1 VRAKAFAAIAAASVI
16 AALLLP
22 AGAGAAPARGRHDRV
37 VEASISLPGTNG
49 YLIDVT
55 LMNRSR
61 LKITALPER
70 EQLLEHLF
78 EFASTEYRLDAPQPR
93 GSNRIRAS
101 LGRFG
106 SIDLR
111 FKPVEADER
120 SAALLGC
127 KGDTMKTEVGWF
139 TGLISF
145 RGERGYTRA
154 RAHKVFGTVINV
166 PRPGRKCHSMAG
178 KKPQERSPE
187 HRARTAMLA
196 MSKRAKE
203 SGAHLLGLAT
213 KKVAGNRKIGFA
225 ALRLS
230 ATHKGKEAALD
241 TFVGTAI
248 RDRGRI
254 QEQGTAFALLAIGPY
269 FKVPDLDHMTSEA
282 VLAPPKPFLGSA
294 TFQRESADAVSWA
307 GDLRA
312 KLPGFGAVPFTGNG
326 FKTVMCEDAGCRPD
340 K

>member
-1 VRAKAFAAIAAASVI
+1 VRAKAFAAIAAATAI

-22 AGAGAAPARGRHDRV
+22 AGAGAAGAHGRHDRL
-37 VEASISLPGTNG
+37 VEASISLPGSNG
-49 YLIDVT
+49 YLINVT
-55 LMNRSR
+55 LTNRRR

-70 EQLLEHLF
+70 ERLLAHLF
-78 EFASTEYRLDAPQPR
+78 EFATTEYRLDAPQPR
-93 GSNRIRAS
+93 GSSRIRAS

-111 FKPVEADER
+111 FKPESVEER

-127 KGDTMKTEVGWF
+127 KGDTMKTEAGRF
-139 TGLISF
+139 IGIITF
-145 RGERGYTRA
+145 RGEGGYTRA
-154 RAHKVFGTVINV
+154 RSTNVPGTVTNIPSPNH
-166 PRPGRKCHSMAG
+166 KCHSMTG
-178 KKPQERSPE
+178 RKPQERSPE
-187 HRARTAMLA
+187 NRARTAMLA

-203 SGAHLLGLAT
+203 SGSHLLGLAT
-213 KKVAGNRKIGFA
+213 KKVAGNRKIGFE

-230 ATHKGKEAALD
+230 ATHKGKEEALD
-241 TFVGTAI
+241 TFVGTVR

-254 QEQGTAFALLAIGPY
+254 EEKGIAFVLFGLGPF
-269 FKVPDLDHMTSEA
+269 FKVPDLRHMTSEA

-294 TFQRESADAVSWA
+294 TFQRESEDAVSWT

-326 FKTVMCEDAGCRPD
+326 FKTVMCEDAGCGAH